1 MRQSPRNIFERLKEN
16 LIRVGFKQSGVD
28 PFLFISEKVICLVYI
43 DDTLFFS
50 PNESDINVVV
60 KKLRELNLDLNV
72 EDDVAGFLG
81 VLIKKLDG
89 ERLELTQSGPI
100 KRILDALGIEELTP
114 NQRQQRLKL
123 YQKINQVM

>member
-1 MRQSPRNIFERLKEN
+1 LRQSPRNIFERLKEN

-89 ERLELTQSGPI
+89 ERLELTQAGPI

>member
-1 MRQSPRNIFERLKEN
+1 
-16 LIRVGFKQSGVD
+16 VGFKQSGVD

-89 ERLELTQSGPI
+89 ERLELTQAGPI